1 MQLSQE
7 ALLVRRL
14 AAAGDGNNIVEIKT
28 ESGGDM
34 AWKLAQLGIIAKKN
48 DVKIHSSSA
57 SPTFPK
63 INLPASSSIDTTDAT
78 AVSTASQ
85 HKTAPDPKVTQAG
98 PFLKVMKTCIGDK
111 LETSMGDNYTN
122 TCTSKVDSA
131 SPLKPKKLPA
141 PRLQTG
147 AKVRLLDIGRS
158 SSSGRV
164 RQCGDPRRP
173 RLEQIMAQVDTSS
186 GARAELGGQVAIR
199 TNIDS
204 KQTRLKSAF
213 YGILTSDS
221 ELPTFVR
228 GEIRKV
234 IGGARA
240 EVLCQLLDHH
250 HEVRADTQHLFP
262 LPSQARDIAPLCVEV
277 ILAGEKWGM

>member
-28 ESGGDM
+28 ASGDDV
-34 AWKLAQLGIIAKKN
+34 AWKLAQLGILAKIN
-48 DVKIHSSSA
+48 DVEIHSSSL

-63 INLPASSSIDTTDAT
+63 INQSVSSSIDTTDAC
-78 AVSTASQ
+78 AVSTSSQ
-85 HKTAPDPKVTQAG
+85 QKTAPDPKVAQAG
-98 PFLKVMKTCIGDK
+98 PSLKVMKTCIEDK
-111 LETSMGDNYTN
+111 LETSMGENNTN
-122 TCTSKVDSA
+122 TCTSKVDS
-131 SPLKPKKLPA
+131 PLMPKKLPA

-158 SSSGRV
+158 SSRGRV

-199 TNIDS
+199 TNIES
-204 KQTRLKSAF
+204 KQKQLKIS
-213 YGILTSDS
+213 L
-221 ELPTFVR
+221 
-228 GEIRKV
+228 
-234 IGGARA
+234 
-240 EVLCQLLDHH
+240 
-250 HEVRADTQHLFP
+250 
-262 LPSQARDIAPLCVEV
+262 
-277 ILAGEKWGM
+277 

>member
-14 AAAGDGNNIVEIKT
+14 VAAGDGNNIVEIKT
-28 ESGGDM
+28 ESGDDM

-78 AVSTASQ
+78 AVSTSSQ

-98 PFLKVMKTCIGDK
+98 PFLKVMKTCIEDK
-111 LETSMGDNYTN
+111 LETSMGETN

-204 KQTRLKSAF
+204 K
-213 YGILTSDS
+213 DS
-221 ELPTFVR
+221 VF
-228 GEIRKV
+228 K
-234 IGGARA
+234 
-240 EVLCQLLDHH
+240 HN
-250 HEVRADTQHLFP
+250 
-262 LPSQARDIAPLCVEV
+262 
-277 ILAGEKWGM
+277 